1 MEFKEK
7 TFIKDIDV
15 FEKERT
21 AILTKEFSNKEI
33 PFKIRKIDLLKN
45 CDLEIPHT
53 EFLSRTDLFKLQ
65 EMATSRWFEKE
76 KPFVIRFASIPN
88 QPSMPVIYINTKSD
102 IERAVKTAQEFVDKD
117 KTITHLIIRDYVG
130 KDRIHERIVGRYAM
144 LGNNSMPKD
153 EILEFYPGAKSVEM
167 LENAEKSDPNYI
179 RIIKESGKIAE
190 LDVSKPYNGFDDD
203 YRLIRSLL
211 DERLDKMRL
220 VKNVVA
226 KNRESNSDDIE
237 VCFEFYVIDNKILF
251 SDFD

>member
-7 TFIKDIDV
+7 TFIKDIDI

-21 AILTKEFSNKEI
+21 DILTKEFSNKEI

-45 CDLEIPHT
+45 CDLEIPYT
-53 EFLSRTDLFKLQ
+53 EFLSRADLFKLQ
-65 EMATSRWFEKE
+65 ETVTSRWLEKE
-76 KPFVIRFASIPN
+76 KSFVIRFASIPN
-88 QPSMPVIYINTKSD
+88 QPSMPVVYINAKSD
-102 IERAVKTAQEFVDKD
+102 IERAVKTVQELVDRD

-130 KDRIHERIVGRYAM
+130 KDRIPERIVGRYAM

-153 EILEFYPGAKSVEM
+153 EILEFYPGAKSVGM
-167 LENAEKSDPNYI
+167 LENAEKLDPNYI
-179 RIIKESGKIAE
+179 RIIKESGKIAK
-190 LDVSKPYNGFDDD
+190 LDVSKPYNGFEVD

-220 VKNVVA
+220 VKNIVA
-226 KNRESNSDDIE
+226 KNCESNSDDIE